1 MEDLQEE
8 VPAEAAEAHGR
19 KDMKNMKYIIIGII
33 AIIVLFVLVTFNGII
48 KLKNKVKEAFATMDV
63 YLKKRW
69 DIIPNLVETVKGYA
83 KHESETLESVIKM
96 RNTSYDSMSVA
107 EKLNTNEE
115 LNRSLSK
122 IIALT
127 ENYPEIKADKNFI
140 KLNEELVNIEDDIA
154 NSRKYYNAV
163 VRMFNNKVEI
173 FPNNIIAKL
182 FGFKSQKMFEAS
194 AFERENVKVEL

>member
-1 MEDLQEE
+1 MNL
-8 VPAEAAEAHGR
+8 
-19 KDMKNMKYIIIGII
+19 IIIGII
-33 AIIVLFVLVTFNGII
+33 IVIVLFLLITYNGIVN
-48 KLKNKVKEAFATMDV
+48 LQNKVKEAFATMDV

-69 DIIPNLVETVKGYA
+69 DLIPNLVETVKGYA

-96 RNTSYDSMSVA
+96 RNTSYDSMTNI

-115 LNRSLSK
+115 LNKGLSK
-122 IIALT
+122 LIALT

-140 KLNEELVNIEDDIA
+140 KLSEELVTVEDEIA

-182 FGFKSQKMFEAS
+182 FGFKSEKMFEANAS
-194 AFERENVKVEL
+194 ERENIKVEL